1 MQTLKKF
8 NHFFGFT
15 PTEGKVV
22 LFLLVTFVIG
32 GAIKLYRYHYPSAF
46 LPSFD
51 YSQFDKEFDLRARL
65 IDSTDAEQ
73 KRKLGDAS
81 ATTSSK
87 RKTARAK
94 KADRLQSV
102 VNINTATK
110 AELMK
115 LPGIGEALA
124 ERILIYRDQNGAFKD
139 VSELQKV
146 KGIGGK
152 KFGRIRPLVKV
163 E

>member
-32 GAIKLYRYHYPSAF
+32 GAIKLYRYHDPSAF

-51 YSQFDKEFDLRARL
+51 YSEVDKEFDLRVRL
-65 IDSTDAEQ
+65 IDSIDAEQ
-73 KRKLGDAS
+73 KRKLADSGA
-81 ATTSSK
+81 ATSSK
-87 RKTARAK
+87 RKTTRVK

-124 ERILIYRDQNGAFKD
+124 ERILVYREQNGAFKD

-146 KGIGGK
+146 KGIGEK
-152 KFGRIRPLVKV
+152 KFEQIRPLVKA